1 MAASMTLPKFQST
14 PPARAATAT
23 MDSWYMRSPVSI
35 HAAREGGDGLHAQAA
50 AFQSVSIHAAREGGD
65 SAQCPHHTQAGCFN
79 PRRPRGRRQQHIRL
93 GVTVLAVSI
102 HAAREG
108 GDARTLRAP
117 ITNTLFQSTPPA
129 RAATIHPCAGL
140 LTVAFQSTPPARA
153 ATQIESALCVKDAV
167 SIHAAREGGDRQV
180 ASFVHFT
187 LCFNPRRPRGRR
199 HRGLH
204 YRSVDDMFQSTPP
217 ARAATKATVDKEKV
231 A

>member
-1 MAASMTLPKFQST
+1 MSASHASRLFQST
-14 PPARAATAT
+14 PPARAATFLFA
-23 MDSWYMRSPVSI
+23 SKLLGGRVSI
-35 HAAREGGDGLHAQAA
+35 HAAREGGDYRQELAYR
-50 AFQSVSIHAAREGGD
+50 S
-65 SAQCPHHTQAGCFN
+65 PTCFN

-153 ATQIESALCVKDAV
+153 ATHLESALCVKDAV

-231 A
+231 AKVSIHAAREGGDAQC